1 MNVALKIE
9 YEIDG
14 ERLATPEGIADADL
28 RAAMQ
33 ELAEELREE
42 LADVRCPEHDVQPML
57 VLSEEEGEITVG
69 VESCCEK
76 LEDIMEERFTDG
88 DTGDV

>member
-1 MNVALKIE
+1 MALTIE
-9 YEIDG
+9 YEVAG
-14 ERLATPEGIADADL
+14 ERAASPDGIPDPGL
-28 RAAMQ
+28 RTAMQ

-42 LADVRCPEHDVQPML
+42 LADVRCPEHGTQPVL
-57 VLSEEEGEITVG
+57 LLSEEDGEITVG

-88 DTGDV
+88 DTDES